1 MFRKANPGFD
11 KNAPIRRP
19 GAAAGNRVENGRN
32 REEFVAFELTT
43 IFQGQIWFITKT
55 YLRFTNY
62 VTDTLKYNIK
72 SIPKQSSPGVP
83 RKGLERRSAPDRH
96 LEG

>member
-1 MFRKANPGFD
+1 M
-11 KNAPIRRP
+11 
-19 GAAAGNRVENGRN
+19 ENGRN

-43 IFQGQIWFITKT
+43 IFQSQIWLITKKN
-55 YLRFTNY
+55 LRFTNY

-83 RKGLERRSAPDRH
+83 RKGLERRSAPNQH

>member
-1 MFRKANPGFD
+1 M
-11 KNAPIRRP
+11 
-19 GAAAGNRVENGRN
+19 ENGRN

-55 YLRFTNY
+55 NLRFTNY

-72 SIPKQSSPGVP
+72 SIPKQSSLGAP
-83 RKGLERRSAPDRH
+83 RKGLERRSAPDWH

>member
-1 MFRKANPGFD
+1 M
-11 KNAPIRRP
+11 
-19 GAAAGNRVENGRN
+19 ENGRN

-43 IFQGQIWFITKT
+43 TFQGQIWFITKT
-55 YLRFTNY
+55 YLRLTNY

-83 RKGLERRSAPDRH
+83 RKGLERRSAPDQHPEAKASATLQPSGRRIVSVAA
-96 LEG
+96 GSAI